1 MVGFNTKSIDFINYV
16 QPNKKK
22 NYIWSLGPLGVNAE
36 NQYNK

>member
-16 QPNKKK
+16 QPKKK